1 MKIKEVYK
9 ELVEQRNKLQAY
21 FDFVPDEQKYA
32 NAVLFKGTIGS
43 LSNDCRKVKRSIM
56 ALDETIKK
64 FKDYWRK
71 ELKED

>member
-56 ALDETIKK
+56 ARDETIKK

>member
-21 FDFVPDEQKYA
+21 FDSVPDEQKYA

-64 FKDYWRK
+64 FKDFWRK
-71 ELKED
+71 ELKD

>member
-1 MKIKEVYK
+1 MNIKEVYK
-9 ELVEQRNKLQAY
+9 ELVEQRNKLQSY
-21 FDFVPDEQKYA
+21 FDSVPEEQKYA

-71 ELKED
+71 ELKD